1 MTDKE
6 LNELLYALENAG
18 YDAEVVH
25 DAIEQIE
32 AESNCD
38 ITEFDNFE
46 AAIEIVHLIDM
57 WRKFDAPVE
66 TLKQIKHAFELI
78 RNVADHIY
86 DSADEDAKTTIEF
99 IATQEI
105 KAIDDD
111 LKGNKKDGK

>member
-6 LNELLYALENAG
+6 LNELLYALECAG

-38 ITEFDNFE
+38 ITEYDNFV

-57 WRKFDAPVE
+57 WRSF
-66 TLKQIKHAFELI
+66 
-78 RNVADHIY
+78 
-86 DSADEDAKTTIEF
+86 
-99 IATQEI
+99 
-105 KAIDDD
+105 
-111 LKGNKKDGK
+111 KKDE

>member
-38 ITEFDNFE
+38 IIEFDNFE

-57 WRKFDAPVE
+57 WRKFDYPTE
-66 TLKQIKHAFELI
+66 SIKQIRYAFETI
-78 RNVADHIY
+78 INVANHIEN
-86 DSADEDAKTTIEF
+86 DEDAKNAIEF
-99 IATQEI
+99 VAKQEI
-105 KAIDDD
+105 KAIDAD
-111 LKGNKKDGK
+111 LKGNKKDGE